1 MHWGEAATG
10 EAGARHPGGTG
21 KTMTGKTSKADV
33 AYSWLRERIIEGV
46 YGPGYRVVIDQLVRE
61 TGISSIPWREA
72 IRRLEAEGW
81 IQVVPQV
88 GARIATFEP
97 NAYAQTMQVL
107 ARLEGYATALALPNV
122 TPHTVQAAAE
132 VNQNMARALED
143 FDPVRF
149 TRLNREFHFILYE
162 HCGDAHLHSLI
173 TSEWGRLD
181 VIGRSSLAL
190 VPGRARA
197 SVAEHEALLN
207 LLSDSRNFDAVE
219 AAARQHKLNS
229 LQAAYVHE
237 ASAGSVAAQDQTA

>member
-1 MHWGEAATG
+1 
-10 EAGARHPGGTG
+10 
-21 KTMTGKTSKADV
+21 MTGKTSKADI

-88 GARIATFEP
+88 GARITTFEP

-122 TPHTVQAAAE
+122 TPHTVQAASE

-181 VIGRSSLAL
+181 VIGRSSFAL

-207 LLSDSRNFDAVE
+207 LLSDSRNFGAVE

-237 ASAGSVAAQDQTA
+237 ASAGSAAAQGQTA

>member
-1 MHWGEAATG
+1 MS
-10 EAGARHPGGTG
+10 G
-21 KTMTGKTSKADV
+21 KASKADI
-33 AYSWLRERIIEGV
+33 AYAWLWERIIEGV

-81 IQVVPQV
+81 IEVVPQV
-88 GARIATFEP
+88 GARITTFDS

-107 ARLEGYATALALPNV
+107 ARLEGYATALALPNL
-122 TPHTVQAAAE
+122 TPDRVQAAFE
-132 VNQNMARALED
+132 VNQDMAKALAD

-149 TRLNREFHFILYE
+149 TRLNREFHVILSE
-162 HCGDAHLHSLI
+162 HCGDAHLYSLI
-173 TSEWGRLD
+173 TSEWSRLD
-181 VIGRSSLAL
+181 VIRRASFAL

-207 LLSDSRNFDAVE
+207 LISDSRNFDAVE

-229 LQAAYVHE
+229 LQAVCVPE
-237 ASAGSVAAQDQTA
+237 AAASQPGLRPAAGS

>member
-1 MHWGEAATG
+1 
-10 EAGARHPGGTG
+10 
-21 KTMTGKTSKADV
+21 MTGKTSKADI

-88 GARIATFEP
+88 GARVTTFDP
-97 NAYAQTMQVL
+97 DAYAQTMQVL

-122 TPHTVQAAAE
+122 TPGTVQAAYE
-132 VNQNMARALED
+132 VNQNMARALAD
-143 FDPVRF
+143 FDPARF
-149 TRLNREFHFILYE
+149 TQLNREFHFILYE
-162 HCGDAHLHSLI
+162 HCGDAHLYSLI
-173 TSEWGRLD
+173 TNEWSRLD
-181 VIGRSSLAL
+181 VIRRGSFAL

-197 SVAEHEALLN
+197 SVVEHEALLN
-207 LLSDSRNFDAVE
+207 LLSDGRNFDAVE

-229 LQAAYVHE
+229 LQAVYVHE
-237 ASAGSVAAQDQTA
+237 ASAGSAAAQDRTA

>member
-1 MHWGEAATG
+1 MA
-10 EAGARHPGGTG
+10 
-21 KTMTGKTSKADV
+21 GKTSKADI
-33 AYSWLRERIIEGV
+33 AYSWLWERIIGGV

-81 IQVVPQV
+81 MEVVPQV
-88 GARIATFEP
+88 GARITTFGA

-107 ARLEGYATALALPNV
+107 ARLEGYATALALRNV
-122 TPHTVQAAAE
+122 TPGTVQAAFE
-132 VNQNMARALED
+132 VNQDMAKALDD

-149 TRLNREFHFILYE
+149 TQLNREFHFILYE
-162 HCGDAHLHSLI
+162 HCGDAHLSSLI
-173 TSEWGRLD
+173 TNELSRLD
-181 VIGRSSLAL
+181 VIRRASSAL

-207 LLSDSRNFDAVE
+207 LLSGGRNFDAVE

-229 LQAAYVHE
+229 LQAVYVHE
-237 ASAGSVAAQDQTA
+237 APAGSG

>member
-1 MHWGEAATG
+1 
-10 EAGARHPGGTG
+10 
-21 KTMTGKTSKADV
+21 MTGKTSKADI

-81 IQVVPQV
+81 MEVVPQV
-88 GARIATFEP
+88 GARITTFDT

-107 ARLEGYATALALPNV
+107 ARLEGYATALALPNL
-122 TPHTVQAAAE
+122 TPDTIAAALE
-132 VNQNMARALED
+132 VNQNMAKALED

-149 TRLNREFHFILYE
+149 TQLNREFHFILYE
-162 HCGDAHLHSLI
+162 HCGDAHLYSLI
-173 TSEWGRLD
+173 TNEWSRLD
-181 VIGRSSLAL
+181 VIRRASFAL

-207 LLSDSRNFDAVE
+207 LVADSRNFDAVE

-229 LQAAYVHE
+229 LQAVNVHE
-237 ASAGSVAAQDQTA
+237 ASAGSPASQGAQTA

>member
-1 MHWGEAATG
+1 MAPGEA
-10 EAGARHPGGTG
+10 G
-21 KTMTGKTSKADV
+21 KTMTGKTSKADI

-88 GARIATFEP
+88 GARITTFEP

-122 TPHTVQAAAE
+122 TPDMVQAAFE
-132 VNQNMARALED
+132 VNQNMAKALED

-149 TRLNREFHFILYE
+149 TQLNREFHFILYE
-162 HCGDAHLHSLI
+162 HCGDAHLYSLI
-173 TSEWGRLD
+173 TNEWSRLD
-181 VIGRSSLAL
+181 VIRRASSAL

-197 SVAEHEALLN
+197 SVVEHEALLN
-207 LLSDSRNFDAVE
+207 LLSDGRNVDAVE

-229 LQAAYVHE
+229 LQAVYVHE
-237 ASAGSVAAQDQTA
+237 ASAGA

>member
-1 MHWGEAATG
+1 
-10 EAGARHPGGTG
+10 
-21 KTMTGKTSKADV
+21 MTGKTSKADI

-81 IQVVPQV
+81 MEVVPQV
-88 GARIATFEP
+88 GARITTFDT

-107 ARLEGYATALALPNV
+107 ARLEGYATALALPNL
-122 TPHTVQAAAE
+122 TPDTIAAALE
-132 VNQNMARALED
+132 VNQNMAKALED

-149 TRLNREFHFILYE
+149 TQLNREFHFILYE

-173 TSEWGRLD
+173 TSEWSRLD
-181 VIGRSSLAL
+181 VIRRASLAL

-197 SVAEHEALLN
+197 SVAEHEALLS
-207 LLSDSRNFDAVE
+207 LVADSHNFDAVE

-229 LQAAYVHE
+229 LQAVYVHE
-237 ASAGSVAAQDQTA
+237 TSAGAASQGQTA

>member
-1 MHWGEAATG
+1 
-10 EAGARHPGGTG
+10 
-21 KTMTGKTSKADV
+21 MTGKTSKADI

-88 GARIATFEP
+88 GARITTFEP

-122 TPHTVQAAAE
+122 TPHTVQAASE

-173 TSEWGRLD
+173 TNEWGRLD
-181 VIGRSSLAL
+181 VIGRSSFAL

-207 LLSDSRNFDAVE
+207 LLSDSRNFGAVE

-237 ASAGSVAAQDQTA
+237 ASAGSAAAQGQTA

>member
-1 MHWGEAATG
+1 
-10 EAGARHPGGTG
+10 
-21 KTMTGKTSKADV
+21 MTGKTSKADV

-46 YGPGYRVVIDQLVRE
+46 YGPGYRVVIDQLVRD

-88 GARIATFEP
+88 GARITTFEP

-122 TPHTVQAAAE
+122 TPHTVQAASE

-162 HCGDAHLHSLI
+162 HCGDPHLHSLI
-173 TSEWGRLD
+173 TNEWGRLD
-181 VIGRSSLAL
+181 VIGRSSFAL

-207 LLSDSRNFDAVE
+207 LLSDSRNFGAVE

-237 ASAGSVAAQDQTA
+237 ASAGSAAAQGQTA

>member
-1 MHWGEAATG
+1 
-10 EAGARHPGGTG
+10 
-21 KTMTGKTSKADV
+21 MTGRTSKADI

-88 GARIATFEP
+88 GARITTFDT
-97 NAYAQTMQVL
+97 NAYAQTMQLL

-122 TPHTVQAAAE
+122 TPATVQAAAE
-132 VNQNMARALED
+132 VNQDMVKALAD

-149 TRLNREFHFILYE
+149 TQLNREFHFILYE
-162 HCGDAHLHSLI
+162 HCGDAHLYSLI
-173 TSEWGRLD
+173 TNEWSRLD
-181 VIGRSSLAL
+181 VIRRASSAL

-207 LLSDSRNFDAVE
+207 LLSDGRNFDAVE
-219 AAARQHKLNS
+219 VAARQHKLNS
-229 LQAAYVHE
+229 LQAVSE
-237 ASAGSVAAQDQTA
+237 KDLSGVPVRR

>member
-1 MHWGEAATG
+1 
-10 EAGARHPGGTG
+10 
-21 KTMTGKTSKADV
+21 MTGKTSKADI
-33 AYSWLRERIIEGV
+33 AYSWLWERIIEGV

-81 IQVVPQV
+81 MEVVPQV
-88 GARIATFEP
+88 GARIATFDS

-107 ARLEGYATALALPNV
+107 ARLEGYATALALPNL
-122 TPHTVQAAAE
+122 TPDTIAAALE
-132 VNQNMARALED
+132 VNQNMAKALED

-149 TRLNREFHFILYE
+149 TQLNREFHFILYE

-173 TSEWGRLD
+173 TSEWSRLD
-181 VIGRSSLAL
+181 VIRRASLAL

-197 SVAEHEALLN
+197 SVAEHEALLS
-207 LLSDSRNFDAVE
+207 LVADSRNFDAVE

-229 LQAAYVHE
+229 LQAVYVHE
-237 ASAGSVAAQDQTA
+237 TSAGAASQGQTA

>member
-1 MHWGEAATG
+1 
-10 EAGARHPGGTG
+10 
-21 KTMTGKTSKADV
+21 MTGKTSKADI

-88 GARIATFEP
+88 GARITTFEP

-122 TPHTVQAAAE
+122 TPDTVQAAFE
-132 VNQNMARALED
+132 VNQNMAKAVAD

-149 TRLNREFHFILYE
+149 TQLNREFHFILYE
-162 HCGDAHLHSLI
+162 HCGDAHLYSLI
-173 TSEWGRLD
+173 TNEWSRLD
-181 VIGRSSLAL
+181 VIRRASSAL

-197 SVAEHEALLN
+197 SVVEHEALLN
-207 LLSDSRNFDAVE
+207 LLADGRNFDAVE

-229 LQAAYVHE
+229 LQAVYVHE
-237 ASAGSVAAQDQTA
+237 ASAGSAGAQG

>member
-1 MHWGEAATG
+1 
-10 EAGARHPGGTG
+10 
-21 KTMTGKTSKADV
+21 MTRKTSKADI

-81 IQVVPQV
+81 MEVVPQV
-88 GARIATFEP
+88 GARITTFDS
-97 NAYAQTMQVL
+97 NAYEQTMQVL

-122 TPHTVQAAAE
+122 TPDTVQAAFE
-132 VNQNMARALED
+132 VNQNMAKALAD

-149 TRLNREFHFILYE
+149 TQLNREFHFILYE
-162 HCGDAHLHSLI
+162 HCDDAHLYSLI
-173 TSEWGRLD
+173 TNEWSRLH
-181 VIGRSSLAL
+181 VIRRASFAL

-207 LLSDSRNFDAVE
+207 LLSDGRNFDAVE

-229 LQAAYVHE
+229 LQAVYVHE
-237 ASAGSVAAQDQTA
+237 ASAGSATAQDRTA